1 MRSRVVAALAVA
13 ATVAFMAVTPVVA
26 HEARQVAGY
35 TFEVGFI
42 DEPVYVG
49 QRSGLE
55 LLVTKAGQS
64 VVGLEK
70 TLKVEVGYQEALID
84 LPLLAR
90 SAQPGAYEAV
100 FIPTAAGP
108 YTFHLFGSVED
119 QPVDERF
126 TSSPTGFDEV
136 QEAASGQFPVRFP
149 TQAELAAEAKSSSD
163 AAGQITV
170 ALALGGSGLLVGL
183 IALGIALAAR
193 RRAI

>member
-1 MRSRVVAALAVA
+1 
-13 ATVAFMAVTPVVA
+13 
-26 HEARQVAGY
+26 
-35 TFEVGFI
+35 
-42 DEPVYVG
+42 
-49 QRSGLE
+49 
-55 LLVTKAGQS
+55 VTKAGQS

-149 TQAELAAEAKSSSD
+149 TQAELAAEAKSGSD